1 MTNHPN
7 QSHNRNQNQITVI
20 GAGFMGS
27 VIATIYARHGYDVV
41 LHDTNKDALNSYTTR
56 ATPIAQSLV
65 AEGLTVADI
74 LGRVRGDATLTS
86 AVAGSFM
93 VHEVAQEDLSVKQA
107 LFAELDPLCGP
118 EVVLATNTS
127 SYLLTTLCEGVKH
140 RERVVGIHYI
150 TPAHIIKAVEVIHAD
165 FTPTALI
172 EWAQNFL
179 TTIDHVG
186 LVCRESPGFLVNR
199 VQMAMLAEI
208 HRMVDEGL
216 ATAADIDEA
225 VRLSIGP
232 RLALWG
238 PLLTEDLVV
247 HKKTALAVMAYME
260 QKTGSPAN
268 APTETLKALV
278 ADGKAGA
285 ISGEGWYRWSDDYD
299 DIVRE
304 RDQQLG
310 DALAWFE
317 QQNTVAR
324 IGLKEL

>member
-1 MTNHPN
+1 MANHP
-7 QSHNRNQNQITVI
+7 QREQNQITVI
-20 GAGFMGS
+20 GAGFMGT

-41 LHDTNKDALNSYTTR
+41 LHDSNAEALASYTAR
-56 ATPIAQSLV
+56 ATPIA
-65 AEGLTVADI
+65 EGLVIGGITVEDI
-74 LGRVRGDATLTS
+74 LGRVRGDSDLAS

-93 VHEVAQEDLSVKQA
+93 VHEVAQEDLGVKQA

-127 SYLLTTLCEGVKH
+127 SYLLTSLCEGVKH

-150 TPAHIIKAVEVIHAD
+150 TPAHIIKAVEIIHAD
-165 FTPTALI
+165 FTPPALI

-186 LVCRESPGFLVNR
+186 VVCRESPGFLVNR

-216 ATAADIDEA
+216 ATAADIDAA

-260 QKTGSPAN
+260 EKTGSAAN
-268 APTETLKALV
+268 APTETLKSLV

-285 ISGEGWYRWSDDYD
+285 ISGEGWYQWSDDYD
-299 DIVRE
+299 GIVRE
-304 RDQQLG
+304 RDQQLA
-310 DALAWFE
+310 DALDWFE
-317 QQNTVAR
+317 QRNAIAA
-324 IGLKEL
+324 IGLKES

>member
-1 MTNHPN
+1 MTRQPER
-7 QSHNRNQNQITVI
+7 QQNQITVI
-20 GAGFMGS
+20 GAGFMGT

-41 LHDTNKDALNSYTTR
+41 LHDSNAQALASYGAR
-56 ATPIAQSLV
+56 AAPIAESLV
-65 AEGLTVADI
+65 TAGVTVANI
-74 LGRVRGDATLTS
+74 LERVRTADDLAD

-93 VHEVAQEDLSVKQA
+93 VHEVAQEDLGVKQA
-107 LFAELDPLCGP
+107 LFSELDSLCGP
-118 EVVLATNTS
+118 DVVLATNTS
-127 SYLLTTLCEGVKH
+127 SFLLTSLCEGVNH

-150 TPAHIIKAVEVIHAD
+150 TPAHIIKAVEIIHAD
-165 FTPTALI
+165 FTPPALI

-186 LVCRESPGFLVNR
+186 VVCRESPGFLVNR

-216 ATAADIDEA
+216 ATAADIDAA

-260 QKTGSPAN
+260 EKTGSEAN
-268 APTETLKALV
+268 APTATLKNLV

-285 ISGEGWYRWSDDYD
+285 ISGEGWYQWSDDYD
-299 DIVRE
+299 GIVRE
-304 RDQQLG
+304 RDQQLA

-317 QQNTVAR
+317 QRDGMAA
-324 IGLKEL
+324 IGLRNH

>member
-1 MTNHPN
+1 MASNE
-7 QSHNRNQNQITVI
+7 SREQNQITVI
-20 GAGFMGS
+20 GAGFMGT

-41 LHDTNKDALNSYTTR
+41 LHDTNEDALTSYAAR
-56 ATPIAQSLV
+56 AKPIAESLV
-65 AEGLTVADI
+65 TASNSVAAI
-74 LGRVRGDATLTS
+74 LDRVRGDNDLAT

-93 VHEVAQEDLSVKQA
+93 VHEVAQEDLAVKQA

-118 EVVLATNTS
+118 EIVLATNTS
-127 SYLLTTLCEGVKH
+127 SYLLTSLCEGVKH

-150 TPAHIIKAVEVIHAD
+150 TPAHIIKAVEVIYAD
-165 FTPTALI
+165 FTPPALI
-172 EWAQNFL
+172 EWAQAFL

-186 LVCRESPGFLVNR
+186 VVCRESPGFLVNR

-208 HRMVDEGL
+208 HRMIDEGL
-216 ATAADIDEA
+216 ASAADIGAA

-260 QKTGSPAN
+260 EKTGAVAC
-268 APTETLKALV
+268 APTDTLKKMV

-299 DIVRE
+299 EIVRE
-304 RDQQLG
+304 RDSQLA
-310 DALAWFE
+310 DALQWFE
-317 QQNTVAR
+317 QRDSMAT
-324 IGLKEL
+324 IGVKP